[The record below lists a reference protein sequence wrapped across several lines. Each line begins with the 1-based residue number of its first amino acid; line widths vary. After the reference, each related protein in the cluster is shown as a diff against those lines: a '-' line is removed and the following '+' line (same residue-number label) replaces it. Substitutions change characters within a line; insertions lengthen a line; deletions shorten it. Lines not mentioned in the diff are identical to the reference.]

1 MMIWNI
7 LLTIFFVLLNAFFV
21 AAEFAIVKVRS
32 STVEVSA
39 RSGSSMAKIAKKI
52 ISNLDTYLSATQLG
66 ITFSSLALGWIGEG
80 VVSVIII
87 DTMHFFG
94 QEIAPALA
102 HRIALPTAFALITFL
117 HIVFGE
123 LIPKNLAIQ
132 YPEKVTYFVSLPLKI
147 FNTVFLPFIWILN
160 GFANS
165 LIKLMGLEVASE
177 SHASAHT
184 PEELLIILQESSTK
198 GEIAVDEHTLIENV
212 FDFAETPVKQVMVPR
227 NRIVA
232 VEQSTEF
239 DEILEKFIAEGYS
252 RMPVYS
258 GSIDNIIGEIYAK
271 DVIKIFTTEGFKRL
285 SDFIRKPYFVH
296 EDDKINLILRKMQVN
311 KVHLAIVQDEFGGTA
326 GIISL
331 EDILEELVGEI
342 QDEYDEEI
350 PQIKQI
356 DKLSFELQA
365 KLPIDDVNDS
375 MPEMIP
381 ESDDYETIGGY
392 ILFELGRIPDL
403 GEKFILGNY
412 QFEILDRTQLG
423 LERVKLTFL
432 GKEEDRE

>member
-1 MMIWNI
+1 
-7 LLTIFFVLLNAFFV
+7 
-21 AAEFAIVKVRS
+21 
-32 STVEVSA
+32 
-39 RSGSSMAKIAKKI
+39 
-52 ISNLDTYLSATQLG
+52 
-66 ITFSSLALGWIGEG
+66 
-80 VVSVIII
+80 
-87 DTMHFFG
+87 
-94 QEIAPALA
+94 
-102 HRIALPTAFALITFL
+102 
-117 HIVFGE
+117 
-123 LIPKNLAIQ
+123 
-132 YPEKVTYFVSLPLKI
+132 
-147 FNTVFLPFIWILN
+147 
-160 GFANS
+160 
-165 LIKLMGLEVASE
+165 
-177 SHASAHT
+177 
-184 PEELLIILQESSTK
+184 
-198 GEIAVDEHTLIENV
+198 
-212 FDFAETPVKQVMVPR
+212 
-227 NRIVA
+227 

-271 DVIKIFTTEGFKRL
+271 DVIKIFTSEGFKRL

-342 QDEYDEEI
+342 QDEYDEET
-350 PQIKQI
+350 PQMKQL
-356 DKLSFELQA
+356 DKQSFELQT

-375 MPEMIP
+375 MPEPFP

-403 GEKFILGNY
+403 GEKFTLGNY
-412 QFEILDRTQLG
+412 EFEILERTQLG

-432 GKEEDRE
+432 GKDEEGE